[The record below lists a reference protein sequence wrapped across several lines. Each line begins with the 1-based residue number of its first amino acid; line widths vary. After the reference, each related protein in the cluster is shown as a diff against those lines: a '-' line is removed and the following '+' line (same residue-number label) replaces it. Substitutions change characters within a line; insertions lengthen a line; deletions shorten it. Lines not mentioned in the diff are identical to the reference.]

1 MILETIEEDE
11 MLSAEPLDQMERF
24 RVRYDLTDRETEIL
38 KLILA
43 GKSNQEISEDLF
55 ITVGT
60 VKAHVHSIFGKL
72 EVTRRSQLM
81 TRFME
86 ELDNN

>member
-1 MILETIEEDE
+1 MILEELEEDE
-11 MLSAEPLDQMERF
+11 VLLEESSDQMGRF

-38 KLILA
+38 KLILE
-43 GKSNQEISEDLF
+43 GKSNQEIGEELY

-72 EVTRRSQLM
+72 DVSRRSQLIS
-81 TRFME
+81 RFME
-86 ELDNN
+86 LDV